1 MPVLDNGSSGLPQ
14 AHTQSYKRFATVVK
28 KWGKHWNA
36 ISAPNVA
43 VWHVPCNKTSEQV
56 TAGRCQH
63 HQSAGL
69 SAKTP
74 RSWTPV
80 GQEDKGLQLSD
91 CLLLKATHTMRAP
104 WPASLREM
112 PWGSAIMGHVH
123 TPSVV
128 SVHKTSWLTFMKVTY
143 RMQNKEQ
150 WLLVSSSMR
159 KHGDSDKTTM
169 CLILIGSSI
178 GSSVISYHWAILYI
192 RDPAKFWTW
201 KNKSDKIW

>member
-1 MPVLDNGSSGLPQ
+1 MPILVSGISGFPQ

-56 TAGRCQH
+56 PAGRCQH

-80 GQEDKGLQLSD
+80 WQAVKGLQLSD
-91 CLLLKATHTMRAP
+91 CLLLEAAP
-104 WPASLREM
+104 YHESSLTSKSQRDALGFCYHGTCSYPFCCECSQDELTRLHENSLQDTKQGAM
-112 PWGSAIMGHVH
+112 TSCQLK
-123 TPSVV
+123 SV
-128 SVHKTSWLTFMKVTY
+128 
-143 RMQNKEQ
+143 
-150 WLLVSSSMR
+150 
-159 KHGDSDKTTM
+159 
-169 CLILIGSSI
+169 
-178 GSSVISYHWAILYI
+178 
-192 RDPAKFWTW
+192 
-201 KNKSDKIW
+201 